1 MSELAIVIPA
11 YKQQFFDK
19 TLNSLARQTNK
30 NFTVY
35 IGDDCSP
42 SDLLGIVNRYKN
54 SLCIYYTRFENN
66 IGAENLVMQWNR
78 CVSLTKDEKW
88 ICLFSDDDIMD
99 ENCVENFYRI
109 LENKNND
116 FDVCRFN
123 TVTIDKND
131 LVLHHCPIGPE
142 KESSES
148 MAFYLLKGKR
158 GNSMPDH
165 IFSRDVYDKYGGFV
179 FTEFAQG
186 ADWATSILFSSEKGI
201 QIIPEAKVYWRYSGL
216 NISSTASSQKN
227 KMIIGHLHF
236 VEWVL
241 NHFNYL
247 KTSKS
252 VITYDM
258 IKEALSS
265 NLKIV
270 IACHY
275 KGFNINS
282 TFRLFALYNK
292 KFGLSYYK
300 SITELFQIIDI
311 KIPVIDKLNHIF
323 SRIKGKIRQAV
334 SS

>member
-11 YKQQFFDK
+11 YKHQFFDK

-35 IGDDCSP
+35 IGDDNSP
-42 SDLLGIVNRYKN
+42 FALSEIINRYKG
-54 SLCIYYTRFENN
+54 SLRIYYTRFENN
-66 IGAENLVMQWNR
+66 IGAENLVLQWNR
-78 CVSLTKDEKW
+78 CVGLTKGENW

-99 ENCVENFYRI
+99 ENCVENFYLA

-131 LVLHHCPIGPE
+131 SVLHECPIGPE
-142 KESSES
+142 KESSAS

-165 IFSRDVYDKYGGFV
+165 IFSREIYDKCGGFV

-186 ADWATSILFSSEKGI
+186 ADWATSILFSHDKGI
-201 QIIPEAKVYWRYSGL
+201 QIIPDAKVYWRYSGL
-216 NISSTASSQKN
+216 NISSAASSQKH

-236 VEWVL
+236 VEWAL
-241 NHFNYL
+241 NHFQYL

-252 VITYDM
+252 VITYEM
-258 IKEALSS
+258 IKEALRS
-265 NLKIV
+265 NLNMV
-270 IACHY
+270 MVCHY

-282 TFRLFALYNK
+282 TYRIFTLYHK
-292 KFGLSYYK
+292 KFGLSPYQ
-300 SITELFQIIDI
+300 SITALFQIMNI
-311 KIPVIDKLNHIF
+311 KIPAIDKLIHIF
-323 SRIKGKIRQAV
+323 SRIKGKICQVV